1 MFDLTAQIF
10 RVMGL
15 YETGPR
21 FQPERP
27 AIDNSLLRESEELEQ
42 GEGFDTIGEML
53 EAGGHCTCGAHVEEV
68 VDGECL
74 VCGRIKNK

>member
-1 MFDLTAQIF
+1 MFDLTAQVF

-21 FQPERP
+21 FTPEQP
-27 AIDNSLLRESEELEQ
+27 AIDNSLLRGSEETEQ
-42 GEGFDTIGEML
+42 GDTIGEML
-53 EAGGHCTCGAHVEEV
+53 EASGHCTCGAHAEEV

-74 VCGRIKNK
+74 ICGKIRV

>member
-1 MFDLTAQIF
+1 MFDITAQVF

-27 AIDNSLLRESEELEQ
+27 AIDNSLLRGSEELEQ
-42 GEGFDTIGEML
+42 GDTIREML
-53 EAGGHCTCGAHVEEV
+53 EAGEHCTCGAHAEEV
-68 VDGECL
+68 ADGECL
-74 VCGRIKNK
+74 VCGRIRV

>member
-1 MFDLTAQIF
+1 MFDLTAQVF

-21 FQPERP
+21 FTPERP
-27 AIDNSLLRESEELEQ
+27 VVDNSLLRESERLEQ
-42 GEGFDTIGEML
+42 GEGLETIREML
-53 EAGGHCTCGAHVEEV
+53 EAGGHCTCGAHAEEV

-74 VCGRIKNK
+74 VCGRIRNK